1 MRQRCTCVFDRVAR
15 FTPHAAGALM
25 QNSCPMLSVSQ
36 LWAMSMNRRLISNR
50 VAIDT
55 SSSSSSD
62 MSLVS
67 QMFEVYWGFGASS
80 GYTLQSSAMVW
91 HSTLW
96 SSNCTN
102 VYLVLLLL
110 ISQTTC
116 SYAIH

>member
-1 MRQRCTCVFDRVAR
+1 MFDRVAR

-25 QNSCPMLSVSQ
+25 QNS
-36 LWAMSMNRRLISNR
+36 
-50 VAIDT
+50 

-91 HSTLW
+91 HSTLR

-102 VYLVLLLL
+102 VCLVRRLL

-116 SYAIH
+116 SYAVH